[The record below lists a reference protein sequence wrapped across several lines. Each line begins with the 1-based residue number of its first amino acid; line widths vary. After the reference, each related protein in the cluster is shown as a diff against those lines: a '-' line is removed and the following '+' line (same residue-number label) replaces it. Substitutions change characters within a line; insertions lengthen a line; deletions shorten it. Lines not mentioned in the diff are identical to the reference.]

1 MQQQNKPHLLRGLN
15 ARHIRFIA
23 LGSAIGTGL
32 FYGSASAIKAAGP
45 AVLLA
50 YLIGGAAVFIVMRAL
65 GEMAV
70 RNPVS
75 GSFSSYAR
83 QYLGPLAGFITGW
96 TYTFEM
102 VIVALADVTAFGIYM
117 GLWYPDVPRWIWVLS
132 IIFFIGAMNLCSV
145 RVFGEME
152 FWLSL
157 IKVVAIIAMI
167 VAGGSII
174 FFGFGNAFPA
184 TGLDNLWSHGGFAP
198 NGWEGIVA
206 SLGIVMFA
214 FGGVEIIGVTAAEA
228 KNPHKVIPQAI
239 NTIPLRIVLF
249 YVCTLAI
256 LMAIFP
262 WNSFGERGS
271 PFVLIF
277 DGLGIPAAATILN
290 IIVISASISAINSD
304 IFGAGRMMYGM
315 AKEGLAPKSFQ
326 RIASNGVPW
335 MTVVV
340 MGVALLAILLA
351 LPRPAVKASKGKPL
365 PFRAVLGRVWLYGMA
380 LALASAGFGVIAT
393 FITLFYDAK
402 GWDGA
407 AFALTLFSC
416 TFVGTRL
423 LFPNGINR
431 LGGLNVA
438 MICFSVEIVGLL
450 LVGMASMP
458 WMAKSGV
465 LLAGAGFS
473 LVFPALGVVA
483 VKAVPQQNQGAA
495 LATYTVF
502 MDLSLGVTG
511 PLAGLVMT
519 WAGVPVIYLAAAGL
533 VAVALLLTW
542 RLKKRP
548 QVVSPEAESSS

>member
-1 MQQQNKPHLLRGLN
+1 MPEPVAEPTLNGLRLN
-15 ARHIRFIA
+15 
-23 LGSAIGTGL
+23 
-32 FYGSASAIKAAGP
+32 
-45 AVLLA
+45 
-50 YLIGGAAVFIVMRAL
+50 
-65 GEMAV
+65 
-70 RNPVS
+70 
-75 GSFSSYAR
+75 
-83 QYLGPLAGFITGW
+83 
-96 TYTFEM
+96 
-102 VIVALADVTAFGIYM
+102 
-117 GLWYPDVPRWIWVLS
+117 
-132 IIFFIGAMNLCSV
+132 
-145 RVFGEME
+145 
-152 FWLSL
+152 
-157 IKVVAIIAMI
+157 
-167 VAGGSII
+167 
-174 FFGFGNAFPA
+174 
-184 TGLDNLWSHGGFAP
+184 
-198 NGWEGIVA
+198 
-206 SLGIVMFA
+206 
-214 FGGVEIIGVTAAEA
+214 
-228 KNPHKVIPQAI
+228 
-239 NTIPLRIVLF
+239 LRIVSVVMFNFASYLTIGLPLAVLPG
-249 YVCTLAI
+249 YVHDVMGFSAFWAGLVISLQYFATLLSRPHAGRYADLLGPKKIVVFGLCGCFLSGLGYLLAGSTNGWPLVSLLLLCLGRVI
-256 LMAIFP
+256 LGIGQSFAGTGSTLWGVGVVGSMHIGRVISWNGIVTYGAMAI
-262 WNSFGERGS
+262 
-271 PFVLIF
+271 
-277 DGLGIPAAATILN
+277 
-290 IIVISASISAINSD
+290 
-304 IFGAGRMMYGM
+304 GAP
-315 AKEGLAPKSFQ
+315 L
-326 RIASNGVPW
+326 V
-335 MTVVV
+335 
-340 MGVALLAILLA
+340 AILLA

-458 WMAKSGV
+458 WMAKIGV

-511 PLAGLVMT
+511 PLAGLIMT

-548 QVVSPEAESSS
+548 QVVSPEAASSS